1 MGSYCLT
8 LTLDSAFLG
17 QLLGE
22 LHVMHDVMHEMLLM
36 LTTRHS
42 HTFDGTM
49 RGWTATHRWCGN
61 ITHPP
66 CVLSPIL
73 HEWLAGTGPANSHTS
88 VVAAGRLRWM
98 HTDVMQYGC
107 GAGMT
112 PARVTPQHQQQLQ
125 LLLATTNINDITHH
139 SRQPAC
145 NTSNSLLP
153 RIGSQ
158 CDPRF
163 MQIKLIVCQSNEQVP
178 VKRTRASQT
187 NMMRMH
193 CMKPCTQTS
202 F

>member
-17 QLLGE
+17 QLLGK
-22 LHVMHDVMHEMLLM
+22 LHVMHNVMHEMLLM

-66 CVLSPIL
+66 CVLSPIF

-98 HTDVMQYGC
+98 HTDVMQSDC

-125 LLLATTNINDITHH
+125 LLLATTNITRHHTSLTTTCLQHKQLTTATHRVPMRPTTH
-139 SRQPAC
+139 AINHIHASQT
-145 NTSNSLLP
+145 NT
-153 RIGSQ
+153 
-158 CDPRF
+158 
-163 MQIKLIVCQSNEQVP
+163 CQSNEQWSV
-178 VKRTRASQT
+178 
-187 NMMRMH
+187 
-193 CMKPCTQTS
+193 
-202 F
+202 

>member
-22 LHVMHDVMHEMLLM
+22 LHVMCNAMHEMLLM

-98 HTDVMQYGC
+98 HTDVMQSDC

-125 LLLATTNINDITHH
+125 LLLATIHIAHHHTSITTTRLQHTQLTTTTHRVPMRPMTHATNRT
-139 SRQPAC
+139 R
-145 NTSNSLLP
+145 
-153 RIGSQ
+153 
-158 CDPRF
+158 
-163 MQIKLIVCQSNEQVP
+163 CQSNEHVP
-178 VKRTRASQT
+178 VKRTFARQT
-187 NMMRMH
+187 NKCQSTR
-193 CMKPCTQTS
+193 T
-202 F
+202 